1 MDDESYENM
10 PDEKKKEIDIKL
22 LAGKK
27 LRLKRYIISKLSQF
41 IGFNCFF
48 FKFYREAEEKAAEN
62 ERREREAAEL
72 AKLEEEKFV

>member
-27 LRLKRYIISKLSQF
+27 LRLKRYTISKISQF
-41 IGFNCFF
+41 IGFYWVF
-48 FKFYREAEEKAAEN
+48 
-62 ERREREAAEL
+62 L
-72 AKLEEEKFV
+72 